1 MEVKDWENLVLNTEV
16 GSHCFVTLID
26 NNDISRGYAQIRRA
40 EHFGYNIC
48 FTRLYGNK
56 FYFEKIEDVRNNIS
70 IGENNMVIEFDFEI
84 YKNGD
89 YDKVYLRNGKEAR
102 VLCDNGK
109 GNSPMV
115 VMIEDDKADDYIIL
129 RYNETGRRN
138 INGQSGLDLMLSVK
152 EWEPELWVVV
162 ISYMDNK
169 DKRQKMVL
177 PNFFSKNIRGNIYLQ
192 GSSKS
197 SVSYYVGRLEGD
209 GCFDELCEKIR
220 VKRDRI
226 YNMEIISLS
235 DDKATV

>member
-1 MEVKDWENLVLNTEV
+1 
-16 GSHCFVTLID
+16 
-26 NNDISRGYAQIRRA
+26 
-40 EHFGYNIC
+40 
-48 FTRLYGNK
+48 
-56 FYFEKIEDVRNNIS
+56 
-70 IGENNMVIEFDFEI
+70 MVIEFDFEI

-89 YDKVYLRNGKEAR
+89 YDKVYPRNGREAR

-109 GNSPMV
+109 GDRPIV
-115 VMIEDDKADDYIIL
+115 VMIENNNVDDYIIL
-129 RYNETGRRN
+129 RYNETGRRS
-138 INGQSGLDLMLSVK
+138 ISSQSGLDLMLSIK
-152 EWEPELWVVV
+152 EREPELWVVV

-177 PNFFSKNIRGNIYLQ
+177 PNFFSRNIGGNIYLQ

-197 SVSYYVGRLEGD
+197 NVSYYVGRLEKD

-235 DDKATV
+235 DDKATI

>member
-1 MEVKDWENLVLNTEV
+1 M
-16 GSHCFVTLID
+16 
-26 NNDISRGYAQIRRA
+26 
-40 EHFGYNIC
+40 
-48 FTRLYGNK
+48 
-56 FYFEKIEDVRNNIS
+56 VR
-70 IGENNMVIEFDFEI
+70 
-84 YKNGD
+84 
-89 YDKVYLRNGKEAR
+89 KEPR

-109 GNSPMV
+109 GDRPIV
-115 VMIEDDKADDYIIL
+115 VMVEDDNANDYIIL

-138 INGQSGLDLMLSVK
+138 INGQSSLDLMLSVK
-152 EWEPELWVVV
+152 ERKPELWVVV

-177 PNFFSKNIRGNIYLQ
+177 PNFFSRNIGNIYLQ

-197 SVSYYVGRLEGD
+197 NVSYYVGRLEED

-226 YNMEIISLS
+226 YNMEIISPS

>member
-1 MEVKDWENLVLNTEV
+1 
-16 GSHCFVTLID
+16 
-26 NNDISRGYAQIRRA
+26 
-40 EHFGYNIC
+40 
-48 FTRLYGNK
+48 
-56 FYFEKIEDVRNNIS
+56 
-70 IGENNMVIEFDFEI
+70 MVIEFDFEI

-89 YDKVYLRNGKEAR
+89 YDKIYLRNGKEAR

-109 GNSPMV
+109 GKNPMV

-129 RYNETGRRN
+129 RYNKTGRKN

-152 EWEPELWVVV
+152 GREPELWVVV
-162 ISYMDNK
+162 ISYMDNN

-192 GSSKS
+192 GSSKLN
-197 SVSYYVGRLEGD
+197 VSYYFNRLKED
-209 GCFDELCEKIR
+209 ECFDELCGKIG

-235 DDKATV
+235 DDETAV

>member
-1 MEVKDWENLVLNTEV
+1 
-16 GSHCFVTLID
+16 
-26 NNDISRGYAQIRRA
+26 
-40 EHFGYNIC
+40 
-48 FTRLYGNK
+48 
-56 FYFEKIEDVRNNIS
+56 
-70 IGENNMVIEFDFEI
+70 MVIEFDFEI

-89 YDKVYLRNGKEAR
+89 YDKVYLRNGKGPR

-109 GNSPMV
+109 GDRPMV
-115 VMIEDDKADDYIIL
+115 VMVEDDNANDCIIL

-138 INGQSGLDLMLSVK
+138 INGQSSPDLMLSVK
-152 EWEPELWVVV
+152 ERKPELWVVV

-177 PNFFSKNIRGNIYLQ
+177 PDFFSRNIGGNIYLQ

-197 SVSYYVGRLEGD
+197 NVSYYVGRLEED
-209 GCFDELCEKIR
+209 GRFDGLREKIR